1 MLTLTKNATSV
12 VKSLT
17 ERPNTN
23 GLRIAEHRGS
33 DDNSRGFAVTAVEG
47 PQGTDQVVEQDGAT
61 IYLDPEAATQLSNQ
75 ILDADMDS
83 DGNLQFALAVQQ
95 Q

>member
-23 GLRIAEHRGS
+23 GLRIAEHR
-33 DDNSRGFAVTAVEG
+33 DHSRGFAVTAVNG
-47 PQGTDQVVEQDGAT
+47 PEEADQVVEQDGAT
-61 IYLDPEAATQLSNQ
+61 VYLDPEAATQLDNQ
-75 ILDADMDS
+75 VLDADMDS
-83 DGNLQFALAVQQ
+83 DGHLQFALTVQQ
-95 Q
+95 